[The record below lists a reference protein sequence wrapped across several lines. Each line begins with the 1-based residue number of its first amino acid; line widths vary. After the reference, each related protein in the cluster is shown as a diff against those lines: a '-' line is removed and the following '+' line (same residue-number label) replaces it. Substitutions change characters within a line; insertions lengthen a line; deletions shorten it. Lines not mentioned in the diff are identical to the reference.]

1 MKLVVAFRHFAN
13 ATKNCAECWVISITD
28 QRVISIVRTR
38 NESSPEPCDK
48 KQNVETDI
56 PASCGGQANY
66 MKQVSFH
73 WPPLEAPLLSLT
85 LAFLFKKHF

>member
-56 PASCGGQANY
+56 PASSGGQGKGLEY
-66 MKQVSFH
+66 VRFP
-73 WPPLEAPLLSLT
+73 WPPLEAALSI
-85 LAFLFKKHF
+85 FNVSFFVKN